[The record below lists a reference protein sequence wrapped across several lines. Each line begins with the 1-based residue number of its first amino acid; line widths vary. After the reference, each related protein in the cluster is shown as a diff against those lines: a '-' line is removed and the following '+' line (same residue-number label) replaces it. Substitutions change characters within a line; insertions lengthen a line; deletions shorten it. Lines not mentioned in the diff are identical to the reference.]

1 MGIFMKAIGLLWI
14 LESLAYLLHPAILQH
29 LLRFLRYGRRFRFV
43 GAVNLTIGILFLT
56 AASKA
61 TLPWI
66 IMAIGAVLI
75 IGSLLVL
82 VHRSDELTDLLEWS
96 RQQPAI
102 NIRAIAIAGVLVGL
116 IVYYAG

>member
-61 TLPWI
+61 TAPGI
-66 IMAIGAVLI
+66 IMTIGVVLS

-82 VHRSDELTDLLEWS
+82 VHRSDEKTEVIEWC
-96 RQQPAI
+96 QEQPA
-102 NIRAIAIAGVLVGL
+102 NTIRAIAVAGVFVGL
-116 IVYYAG
+116 LVYYAG